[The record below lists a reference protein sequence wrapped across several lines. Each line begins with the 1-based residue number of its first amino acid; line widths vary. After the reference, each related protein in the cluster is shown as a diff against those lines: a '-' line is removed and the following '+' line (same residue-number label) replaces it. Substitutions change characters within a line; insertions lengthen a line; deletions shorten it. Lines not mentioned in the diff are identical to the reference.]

1 MVNKTPFKL
10 YTKQIH
16 MKISQDKLDDILF
29 DLNNKEKTER
39 ITETYDLS
47 LSDLDYLSELREGA
61 LNYLNKK
68 TKGIMQ
74 ISNIDS
80 DSLTAY
86 VDKLNTKR
94 YRRARIGSSL
104 FGVLYGFGL
113 SAVYISFGAT
123 IPETIE
129 QQALFVCL
137 PGFGTYIGALA
148 FYEKPEYLE
157 LEVTEED
164 WNKEV
169 GKSRDIDQT
178 DLLDNLPSIDELLD
192 LDL

>member
-1 MVNKTPFKL
+1 
-10 YTKQIH
+10 

-39 ITETYDLS
+39 IIETYDLS
-47 LSDLDYLSELREGA
+47 LSELDYLSELRDRA

-80 DSLTAY
+80 DSLTSY

-94 YRRARIGSSL
+94 YRRTRIGQSL

-113 SAVYISFGAT
+113 SAAYISFGAT

-129 QQALFVCL
+129 QQVLFVCL
-137 PGFGTYIGALA
+137 PGFSTYIGAMA
-148 FYEKPEYLE
+148 FYEKPEFLE

-164 WNKEV
+164 WSKEV
-169 GKSRDIDQT
+169 GKSQSIDQT
-178 DLLDNLPSIDELLD
+178 SLVSKELPSIEDLLD